1 MGRTT
6 AVADD
11 ATWAIA
17 QTAQR
22 VRERLVADG
31 VFCDADANA
40 FAGFQD
46 ALRLTLRH
54 AHGDRMA
61 ETIKR
66 TGDLTEHVI
75 RKDREFKRDMER
87 IVTDLLTRPDNVTDL
102 RQAA

>member
-1 MGRTT
+1 MGRTES
-6 AVADD
+6 VSDQ

-46 ALRLTLRH
+46 VLRLTLQH
-54 AHGDRMA
+54 AHGDRMT

-66 TGDLTEHVI
+66 TGELTEHVI
-75 RKDREFKRDMER
+75 RRDREFKRDMER
-87 IVTDLLTRPDNVTDL
+87 IVADLLTRPDNVADL

>member
-1 MGRTT
+1 MGRTE
-6 AVADD
+6 AVSDQ
-11 ATWAIA
+11 ATWVIA

-22 VRERLVADG
+22 VRERLAADG

-46 ALRLTLRH
+46 ALRLTLTH
-54 AHGDRMA
+54 AHGDRMT

-66 TGDLTEHVI
+66 TGELTEHVI

-87 IVTDLLTRPDNVTDL
+87 VVTDLLARPDNVIEL
-102 RQAA
+102 QAA